1 MRHTLSHDGWI
12 PYGCHGSALQEKVQN
27 AGDVPE
33 DEKGYRGDVGP
44 SPVGQR
50 YDSVV
55 EKDKGHFGKE

>member
-1 MRHTLSHDGWI
+1 M
-12 PYGCHGSALQEKVQN
+12 QEKVQN